1 MGMGSCVDQQLN
13 ALVGRK
19 LVFEAA
25 NPSLASEPVAVKVN
39 TIKVEQH
46 LSAATLI
53 NRPFWGEDV
62 LVKFVSTRVIY
73 SLASVMIEITP

>member
-1 MGMGSCVDQQLN
+1 MRDQHLN

-25 NPSLASEPVAVKVN
+25 NLNLASEPVAVKVN

-53 NRPFWGEDV
+53 NRPFQVEDV